1 MCTGNSVGA
10 HISIGE
16 RDRQGRMK
24 GNATDK
30 KQRMQGR
37 LPLLAL
43 IHRRHWL
50 SRYIVGGRG
59 SHAHANEASTGGVGK
74 GRATLGLM
82 TKGVPSKKSCKRGT
96 IC

>member
-1 MCTGNSVGA
+1 MPPT
-10 HISIGE
+10 IS
-16 RDRQGRMK
+16 
-24 GNATDK
+24 
-30 KQRMQGR
+30 QRMQGR

-59 SHAHANEASTGGVGK
+59 SHAHGNEASTGGAGK